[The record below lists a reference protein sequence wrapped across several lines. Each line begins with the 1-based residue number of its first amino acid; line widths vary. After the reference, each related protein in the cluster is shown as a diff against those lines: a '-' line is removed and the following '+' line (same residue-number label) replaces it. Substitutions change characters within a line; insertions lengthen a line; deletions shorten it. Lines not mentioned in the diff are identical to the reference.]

1 MITGLA
7 ILALIRIR
15 IPRSTDV
22 PEAKA

>member
-15 IPRSTDV
+15 IPRAAV
-22 PEAKA
+22 AREAKS